1 MSTTSEPTLS
11 REAYVNSL
19 IAEWEAIFLRV
30 QTRMAPPDG
39 KNVSDLFE
47 VDAGLHQHVYM
58 VVEWSPHHGGF
69 RLVGYTQKADIA
81 EMYVGSYSKLSYEF
95 LPLVVYNLDTQVE
108 LHPQITGF
116 MFDGHRFSDGFRQ
129 PLEGLYSRWLDYEQV
144 TP

>member
-11 REAYVNSL
+11 RQAYINSL

-39 KNVSDLFE
+39 KDVSDLFD
-47 VDAGLHQHVYM
+47 VATDLHKHIYM
-58 VVEWSPHHGGF
+58 IVEWCPHHGAF
-69 RLVGYTQKADIA
+69 RLQGYTEKFLIA
-81 EMYVGSYSKLSYEF
+81 EAYTGTCADLSYEF
-95 LPLVVYNLDTQVE
+95 LPLVVYNLNTQVE

-116 MFDGHRFSDGFRQ
+116 MFDGRTHDGFRS
-129 PLEGLYSRWLDYEQV
+129 PCKGGLYGRWLDYEQV